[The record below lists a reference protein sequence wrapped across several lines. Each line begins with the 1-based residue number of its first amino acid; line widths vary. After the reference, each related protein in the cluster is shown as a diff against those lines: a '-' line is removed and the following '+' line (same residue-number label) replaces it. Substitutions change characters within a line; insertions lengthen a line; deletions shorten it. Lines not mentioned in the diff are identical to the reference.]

1 MPHLLPL
8 RPASAVLVAALI
20 TFGGTLTP
28 APASA
33 ADDGAAATVQ
43 PKKPK
48 KHRKHKQQPIAD
60 ADSPRHRAIFDRGS
74 AETTAERDRRLRR
87 ECKGRPNAGACLGY
101 AS

>member
-1 MPHLLPL
+1 MPRLLPL
-8 RPASAVLVAALI
+8 RTAFAMLVAALI
-20 TFGGTLTP
+20 AFGGALTP

-33 ADDGAAATVQ
+33 ADDGTAAPVQ

-48 KHRKHKQQPIAD
+48 KHRKHKQRQTAE

>member
-1 MPHLLPL
+1 MPRLLPL
-8 RPASAVLVAALI
+8 RPTSAVLVAALI
-20 TFGGTLTP
+20 AFGGTLTP

-43 PKKPK
+43 PGHPK
-48 KHRKHKQQPIAD
+48 ARHKARKAAKAHA
-60 ADSPRHRAIFDRGS
+60 PRQRVKFDKGS
-74 AETTAERDRRLRR
+74 GETAAERDRRLRR